1 MMNAQPTSIDRL
13 RMESLNSL
21 NGRYGNSTASSSS
34 SSSRF
39 EDINDLFR
47 NFGGS
52 SSSNIATN
60 KPSNIDTDQLQLI
73 EPPKSD
79 QANPLGL
86 DLSLKL

>member
-1 MMNAQPTSIDRL
+1 
-13 RMESLNSL
+13 MESLNSL

-52 SSSNIATN
+52 LSSNIATN
-60 KPSNIDTDQLQLI
+60 KPSIDTDQLQLI
-73 EPPKSD
+73 EPPKND